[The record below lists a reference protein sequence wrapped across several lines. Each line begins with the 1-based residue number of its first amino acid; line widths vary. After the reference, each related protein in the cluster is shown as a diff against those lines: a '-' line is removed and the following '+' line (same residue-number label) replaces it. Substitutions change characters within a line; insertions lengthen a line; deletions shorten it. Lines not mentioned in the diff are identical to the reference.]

1 MVTEALWPQTG
12 ELLRRTYNTG
22 RVFTPRRLSADPRSH
37 TYFLPTRCLPL
48 SASRVHF
55 TRSAGS
61 FGELTAESGIEM
73 AWAYFRSLD
82 FSQNEFLNADAVQGR
97 PDRGIVRER
106 TQNTIKAEEE
116 T

>member
-1 MVTEALWPQTG
+1 
-12 ELLRRTYNTG
+12 
-22 RVFTPRRLSADPRSH
+22 
-37 TYFLPTRCLPL
+37 
-48 SASRVHF
+48 
-55 TRSAGS
+55 
-61 FGELTAESGIEM
+61 M